1 MEENTMD
8 LIRISKGNRGA
19 VSILGACAK
28 RDDIS
33 LILAYLEGTETFGPK
48 IWILFK
54 DKCGQDL
61 EKFVK
66 QCLPKYSIG
75 SSIETKNGKKGHV
88 DNVSWSKENKCWMYE
103 YNYGLNGSEGY
114 IKESDVFSSKKII

>member
-1 MEENTMD
+1 M
-8 LIRISKGNRGA
+8 
-19 VSILGACAK
+19 
-28 RDDIS
+28 
-33 LILAYLEGTETFGPK
+33 
-48 IWILFK
+48 
-54 DKCGQDL
+54 

-88 DNVSWSKENKCWMYE
+88 DNVFWSKENKCWMYE

-114 IKESDVFSSKKII
+114 IRESDIFSSKKII